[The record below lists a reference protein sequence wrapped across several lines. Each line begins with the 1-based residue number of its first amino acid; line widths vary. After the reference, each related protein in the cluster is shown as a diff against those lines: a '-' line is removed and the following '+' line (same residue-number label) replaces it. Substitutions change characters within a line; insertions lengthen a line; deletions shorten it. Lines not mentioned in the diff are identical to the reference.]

1 MNRNKQLAHRLIQAA
16 LVGLAILCGLASA
29 QPIVMGA
36 DPADLVLRD
45 GVVVTMDRNR
55 PRAESVACRGGEIVA
70 VGTVGEMD
78 KLIGETTRVV
88 ELNGRMLSP
97 GFIEGHGHFVA
108 LGSSKLILDLST
120 VQSWSEVVAMVKKAS
135 SKAGCGRWIMGRGWH
150 QAKWTSPPKPNVG
163 GYPTHESI
171 SDVTPRNPVVLEHA
185 SGHMSFANALAMKL
199 SGISAATRDPIGGE
213 IVRDSEGKPI
223 GVFRETAQSLI
234 LEENK
239 SNSDQARELALSMK
253 LAAEEC
259 LRNGVTSFHDAGSSF
274 GLIDLFREYAE
285 RDKLQVRLWV
295 MVRDSNAALRRNLA
309 RYRRIDSRGF
319 LTALSSVP

>member
-120 VQSWSEVVAMVKKAS
+120 VQSWSEVVAMVKKAA
-135 SKAGCGRWIMGRGWH
+135 SKAGSGRWIMGRGWH
-150 QAKWTSPPKPNVG
+150 QAKLTSLEWHSAWPSAHG
-163 GYPTHESI
+163 G
-171 SDVTPRNPVVLEHA
+171 A
-185 SGHMSFANALAMKL
+185 
-199 SGISAATRDPIGGE
+199 
-213 IVRDSEGKPI
+213 
-223 GVFRETAQSLI
+223 
-234 LEENK
+234 
-239 SNSDQARELALSMK
+239 
-253 LAAEEC
+253 
-259 LRNGVTSFHDAGSSF
+259 
-274 GLIDLFREYAE
+274 
-285 RDKLQVRLWV
+285 
-295 MVRDSNAALRRNLA
+295 
-309 RYRRIDSRGF
+309 
-319 LTALSSVP
+319 